1 MREKHTHSIVSKFN
15 SSSFLSD
22 PIFPINISLYHEWLN
37 IFLSHWIDFTVQFA
51 FSIPPSPS
59 SLIPSSFPH
68 SILPFS
74 NWCTFKKKNDNM
86 IITVIHTKKKSALSS
101 FNEIP
106 VSIFTLTIVV
116 VVVVE
121 SERYSRCTPFR
132 IEFSP
137 QIRNDNILGLTEY
150 WTHSTITR
158 TVNDKEEEPKC
169 TETGTGAKR
178 HYQNLSRKIHPS
190 FISPIYFNCESQI
203 TCCD

>member
-1 MREKHTHSIVSKFN
+1 MTEYLFIALNWFHSSICFFN
-15 SSSFLSD
+15 SSIPFILNT
-22 PIFPINISLYHEWLN
+22 IF
-37 IFLSHWIDFTVQFA
+37 F
-51 FSIPPSPS
+51 
-59 SLIPSSFPH
+59 SSFNFT
-68 SILPFS
+68 IFQLMYIQE
-74 NWCTFKKKNDNM
+74 KNDNM